1 MKIMK
6 TKNHASRRTGFT
18 LFELLVSISIIAIL
32 TVIAMVSYS
41 SAQKKA
47 RDAKRIQDVDA
58 VGKALESYYSDEN
71 EYPADQS
78 SLSNLVDDY
87 IQQLPSVIKDTDVI
101 NYELI
106 NTTQACYCMTVEE
119 VSRGNS
125 TADNCAMGTGVTGP
139 YYCRKGQQE

>member
-1 MKIMK
+1 MKNK
-6 TKNHASRRTGFT
+6 KSGFT

-32 TVIAMVSYS
+32 TVIAMVSFS

-58 VGKALESYYSDEN
+58 VGKALEGYYSDN
-71 EYPADQS
+71 NAYPADLS
-78 SLSNLVDDY
+78 SLSDLVDDY
-87 IQQLPSVIKDTDVI
+87 IQQLPTAIKSADTI

-106 NTTQACYCMTVEE
+106 NTTQACYCMSVEE
-119 VSRGNS
+119 GIRGNS
-125 TADNCAMGTGVTGP
+125 TNDACTFATPGETTL

>member
-1 MKIMK
+1 MKNK
-6 TKNHASRRTGFT
+6 KGFT

-87 IQQLPSVIKDTDVI
+87 IQQLPTVLKATDTI

-106 NTTQACYCMTVEE
+106 NTTQACYCMSVEE
-119 VSRGNS
+119 SSRS
-125 TADNCAMGTGVTGP
+125 NCANSACTNIGTTASSSP
-139 YYCRKGQQE
+139 YYYCRKGQQE

>member
-1 MKIMK
+1 MKNK
-6 TKNHASRRTGFT
+6 KSGFT

-87 IQQLPSVIKDTDVI
+87 IQQLPTVLKAGDTI
-101 NYELI
+101 SYSLI
-106 NTTQACYCMTVEE
+106 NTSQSCYCMSVEE
-119 VSRGNS
+119 SGRGNS
-125 TADNCAMGTGVTGP
+125 TAETCAMGTGVTGP